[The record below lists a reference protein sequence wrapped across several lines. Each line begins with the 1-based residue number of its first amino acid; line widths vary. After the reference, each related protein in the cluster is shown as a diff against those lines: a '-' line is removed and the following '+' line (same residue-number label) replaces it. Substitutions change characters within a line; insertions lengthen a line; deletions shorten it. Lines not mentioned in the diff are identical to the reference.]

1 MRTVTMQMAT
11 MPTRRTRGAVRLTGL
26 AAVLALA
33 VGCGSGPKEQDG
45 DSPKEPAAPAAPA
58 QPRVFFVEPSSGATV
73 KSPVH
78 FSFGIEGFTIAAVP
92 EGTVEHPRDGMGH
105 HHLGVDVPCLP
116 EGQAIPKGTPG
127 WVHFGK
133 GDTTI
138 DMQLTPGPH
147 TFALQTG
154 NDLHQ
159 TVAGLCETLS
169 ITVEP

>member
-1 MRTVTMQMAT
+1 MRTLHSF
-11 MPTRRTRGAVRLTGL
+11 AVARLVGTL
-26 AAVLALA
+26 TVLAVA
-33 VGCGSGPKEQDG
+33 AACGGGPKEQDG
-45 DSPKEPAAPAAPA
+45 DSPKEAPAPAAPAA
-58 QPRVFFVEPSSGATV
+58 PRVFFVEPADGATV

-92 EGTVEHPRDGMGH
+92 EGTVEQARDGVGH
-105 HHLGVDVPCLP
+105 HHLGVDVGCLP
-116 EGQAIPKGTPG
+116 DGAAIPKGTPG

-159 TVAGLCETLS
+159 TVSGLCETLS

>member
-1 MRTVTMQMAT
+1 MTKRMY
-11 MPTRRTRGAVRLTGL
+11 GFLGL
-26 AAVLALA
+26 ALLASA
-33 VGCGSGPKEQDG
+33 CGGGEKA
-45 DSPKEPAAPAAPA
+45 EPEAAPAAAPA
-58 QPRVFFVEPSSGATV
+58 AAVAPAKRVYFVEPADGAVV

-78 FSFGIEGFTIAAVP
+78 FAFGVDGFTIAPVP
-92 EGTVEHPRDGMGH
+92 EGTVEQARDGMGH
-105 HHLGVDVPCLP
+105 HHLGVDTNCLP
-116 EGQAIPKGTPG
+116 EGATIPKGTPG

-147 TFALQTG
+147 TFSLQAG

-159 TVAGLCETLS
+159 TVAGLCEVLT

>member
-1 MRTVTMQMAT
+1 MARMRIT
-11 MPTRRTRGAVRLTGL
+11 TRAGRRPLMRLSL
-26 AAVLALA
+26 VASALA
-33 VGCGSGPKEQDG
+33 FAAACGGGNAEHAAETPAG
-45 DSPKEPAAPAAPA
+45 APPAAADAAAP
-58 QPRVFFVEPSSGATV
+58 QRRVFFVEPTDGATV

-78 FSFGIEGFTIAAVP
+78 FAFGIEGFTIAPVP
-92 EGTVEHPRDGMGH
+92 EGTVEHPREGMGH

-116 EGQAIPKGTPG
+116 DGAAIPKGTPG

-138 DMQLTPGPH
+138 DMQLAPGPH

-159 TVAGLCETLS
+159 TVTGLCQTLTL
-169 ITVEP
+169 TVEP